1 MTRIRA
7 ASANRP
13 SAAPIRNRWFCSGF
27 GGFRCSWRHRY
38 RIVKTT
44 LSPPGQRHTFV
55 RDGAAQCATPYGTRP
70 IRHQHV
76 VEHRVGQRNSC
87 TTTKCVSAIA
97 AGTAVAGLKIVHG
110 IGEVPAL
117 LPSEQLYEL
126 FNGESGVRD
135 DAAERA
141 GSKPLVLGYNGPG
154 VRLVAA
160 QNHVATRLAAE
171 DEPSALKGGADL
183 EAGHIGWQFSH
194 VAISRGCKFSAYAA
208 TISTN
213 SLPASVGM
221 GSPASRQSST

>member
-1 MTRIRA
+1 MKRRNALRLLRLRHAPHTPPARCRA
-7 ASANRP
+7 SRRSAKQAEFLHHHQMR
-13 SAAPIRNRWFCSGF
+13 
-27 GGFRCSWRHRY
+27 
-38 RIVKTT
+38 
-44 LSPPGQRHTFV
+44 QRHSGRT
-55 RDGAAQCATPYGTRP
+55 
-70 IRHQHV
+70 
-76 VEHRVGQRNSC
+76 
-87 TTTKCVSAIA
+87 AI
-97 AGTAVAGLKIVHG
+97 AGLKITHW
-110 IGEVPAL
+110 IGAVPAL
-117 LPSEQLYEL
+117 LPSEQLYEV
-126 FNGESGVRD
+126 FNGESGVHY

-183 EAGHIGWQFSH
+183 KAGHIGWQFSH
-194 VAISRGCKFSAYAA
+194 VAISREYKVSAYAA